1 MSIFNQQAKNAEGQA
16 PRRRNVGCLGGCLLF
31 VAIYLITSA
40 VIGLVMSSM
49 MDTSTVELKENT
61 VYRLQL
67 KGTLI
72 EQAQEENPFADL
84 MNMMPYS
91 AYASETTVGLDDIL
105 SNIRLA
111 KNDDRIR
118 GIWLDGA
125 GRSGMR
131 CSISNPAANGSSP
144 LPRTTVRPIT
154 TSLRWR
160 TVSVWTRRDK

>member
-72 EQAQEENPFADL
+72 EQAKD
-84 MNMMPYS
+84 
-91 AYASETTVGLDDIL
+91 TVLTDARV
-105 SNIRLA
+105 SH
-111 KNDDRIR
+111 
-118 GIWLDGA
+118 
-125 GRSGMR
+125 
-131 CSISNPAANGSSP
+131 
-144 LPRTTVRPIT
+144 IT
-154 TSLRWR
+154 TLNLGGRLQYYGINRLCCCAHGTNQQHKKVLGFTSDSFSDKLYLLM
-160 TVSVWTRRDK
+160 VS